1 MKSSMKYV
9 AALAAVGRP
18 TGLRYERPLD
28 VLSRGALLF
37 LALACVPLSLA
48 AQIPTDAWPTYHGD
62 YTGRRFSTLKQIN
75 AGNVKN
81 LTLAWVYRLN
91 TSRGGAIVGGE
102 GPDTPPPGGTTPAI
116 KSTPLMLNGILYF
129 SVPDHVYALDV
140 RTGREIWHYAWKT
153 RGGDHIGNRGVGIL
167 GNWLY
172 FLTPDN
178 YFVSLDVA
186 TGKERWHHE
195 IANMKREYFS
205 TNAPMIIGRQVI
217 IGVGGDALDIP
228 GYLESRDPESGNL
241 VWRWNTTPRGGEAGA
256 NTWPNEDAMAHGG
269 GMPWIPGTYDP
280 ELNLYYFGTGNPQP
294 VLAGHS
300 REGDNLYTC
309 TIVALNPNTGKMA
322 WYYQVTPH
330 DTHDWDAAQ
339 TPILIDGEFN
349 GRPRKMVAQASR
361 NGHYFLLDRATGEHL
376 LTTKYLD
383 ALNWTKGINAK
394 GQPAH
399 DPAKDASVPGTL
411 VSPDTNGGTNWP
423 PPSFSPETGLLYFGT
438 RQGFSVMYLTDTD
451 GRPQGWAAAERNVAV
466 VGNAL
471 KAVDYKTGQVKW
483 SRPLAMGPAGSAG
496 GPMGLLSTAGGLL
509 FGNDGGSNF
518 VAYDAATGKP
528 LWHAGLGTNTSN
540 GPQTFTVDGRQF
552 VVVGA
557 GDTLYAFALQP

>member
-1 MKSSMKYV
+1 MIRLRCF
-9 AALAAVGRP
+9 AASARQVRTLIFVSFVSFVCFASVV
-18 TGLRYERPLD
+18 
-28 VLSRGALLF
+28 VL
-37 LALACVPLSLA
+37 

-75 AGNVKN
+75 TTNVKN

-91 TSRGGAIVGGE
+91 TSRAGAIVGGE
-102 GPDTPPPGGTTPAI
+102 GPDTPPPGGNTPSI

-205 TNAPMIIGRQVI
+205 TNAPMVIGRQII

-241 VWRWNTTPRGGEAGA
+241 VWRWNTTPRAGEAGA
-256 NTWPNEDAMAHGG
+256 TSWPDEDSMAHGG

-300 REGDNLYTC
+300 RAGDNLYTC
-309 TIVALNPNTGKMA
+309 TIVALNPNTGKMV

-383 ALNWTKGINAK
+383 SLNWTKGINAK

-423 PPSFSPETGLLYFGT
+423 PPSFNPETGLLYFGT

-483 SRPLAMGPAGSAG
+483 SRPLATGPGGSMG
-496 GPMGLLSTAGGLL
+496 GPMGLLSTSGGLL
-509 FGNDGGSNF
+509 FGNDGTNNF
-518 VAYDAATGKP
+518 VAYDASSGKP
-528 LWHAGLGTNTSN
+528 LWHAGLGATTSN
-540 GPQTFTVDGRQF
+540 GPQTFLVDGRQLI
-552 VVVGA
+552 VVGA
-557 GDTLYAFALQP
+557 GDMLYAFALQ

>member
-1 MKSSMKYV
+1 MKLSTRNV
-9 AALAAVGRP
+9 AQPFRAALAAGGRP
-18 TGLRYERPLD
+18 EGLRYI
-28 VLSRGALLF
+28 VSFVAF
-37 LALACVPLSLA
+37 ASVVSLVSVGLV
-48 AQIPTDAWPTYHGD
+48 AQIPTDSWPTYHGD
-62 YTGRRFSTLKQIN
+62 YTGRRFSTLKEIN
-75 AGNVKN
+75 VGNVKS

-91 TSRGGAIVGGE
+91 TSRTGAIVGGE
-102 GPDTPPPGGTTPAI
+102 GPDTPPPGGTVPAI
-116 KSTPLMLNGILYF
+116 KSTPLMLNGVLYF

-241 VWRWNTTPRGGEAGA
+241 VWRWNTTPRVGEPGA
-256 NTWPNEDAMAHGG
+256 ATWPDEDSMAHGG

-294 VLAGHS
+294 VLAGRS

-309 TIVALNPNTGKMA
+309 SIVALNPNTGKMA

-339 TPILIDGEFN
+339 TPILIDGDFN

-361 NGHYFLLDRATGEHL
+361 NGHYFLLDRVTGEHL
-376 LTTKYLD
+376 LTVKYLD

-394 GQPAH
+394 GQPTH

-411 VSPDTNGGTNWP
+411 VSPDTSGGTNWP
-423 PPSFSPETGLLYFGT
+423 PPSFNPQTGLLYFGT

-451 GRPQGWAAAERNVAV
+451 GRPQGWAAAERNVGV
-466 VGNAL
+466 IGNAL

-483 SRPLAMGPAGSAG
+483 SRPLSMGPGGSSG

-528 LWHAGLGTNTSN
+528 LWHAGLGANTSN
-540 GPQTFTVDGRQF
+540 GPQTFMVDGRQL

-557 GDTLYAFALQP
+557 GDTLYAFALQQ

>member
-1 MKSSMKYV
+1 MS
-9 AALAAVGRP
+9 LTLGRRQTLP
-18 TGLRYERPLD
+18 SAPF
-28 VLSRGALLF
+28 VSF
-37 LALACVPLSLA
+37 VSFVSLTSVIA

-75 AGNVKN
+75 TTNVKN

-91 TSRGGAIVGGE
+91 TSRAGAIVGGE
-102 GPDTPPPGGTTPAI
+102 GPETPPPGGNTPSV

-205 TNAPMIIGRQVI
+205 TNAPMVIGRQII

-256 NTWPNEDAMAHGG
+256 TSWPDEDSMAHGG

-300 REGDNLYTC
+300 RAGDNLYTC
-309 TIVALNPNTGKMA
+309 TIVALNPNTGKMV

-376 LTTKYLD
+376 LTTKYPRLAELD
-383 ALNWTKGINAK
+383 EGDQPEGAASPRSGKG
-394 GQPAH
+394 
-399 DPAKDASVPGTL
+399 
-411 VSPDTNGGTNWP
+411 
-423 PPSFSPETGLLYFGT
+423 
-438 RQGFSVMYLTDTD
+438 RQ
-451 GRPQGWAAAERNVAV
+451 RAR
-466 VGNAL
+466 
-471 KAVDYKTGQVKW
+471 
-483 SRPLAMGPAGSAG
+483 
-496 GPMGLLSTAGGLL
+496 
-509 FGNDGGSNF
+509 
-518 VAYDAATGKP
+518 
-528 LWHAGLGTNTSN
+528 HAGLAGYERRHQLAAAQLQSRDRPPVLRHAA
-540 GPQTFTVDGRQF
+540 GLQRDVPDRHRRPAAGLGRRRAQRRGRRQRSQGRRLQDRPGE
-552 VVVGA
+552 VVASA
-557 GDTLYAFALQP
+557 GDGSGGQHGRSDGSSQHLGRPAVWQRRHEQLRGLRREQR